1 MKEQVGTCL
10 EREVRIRTVTFL
22 VIVMQFNNTSSYLV
36 LNENGQTVKNGPF
49 MDHIEDMIR
58 VLTS

>member
-1 MKEQVGTCL
+1 MKEQVGTYT
-10 EREVRIRTVTFL
+10 EREVRIGTVAFL
-22 VIVMQFNNTSSYLV
+22 VIVMQLNNTSRYLV

-49 MDHIEDMIR
+49 VDHIEDMIR